1 MYFFLELV
9 KLATGAK
16 QQEAHTKH
24 MSYSYRPNDYLTT
37 AEASKYL
44 NVTRFTVLNWIK
56 SGKLQSAST
65 FGGHSRIPRGVLQA
79 ALKQVTTTN
88 RSTTI
93 TTPIPKE
100 SNSTVHCWE
109 SKEVAASKCGHNCTK
124 CLIFK
129 KKVDVCFLS
138 VKEYGSLKVECKQDC
153 MSCTYLSNQHPQD
166 RKILARQRAKVAKEF
181 KRREVLSSGVNGI
194 LKKVFYNSGRFVAKI
209 GQLSKGTE
217 STRRHKRAN
226 KKARKG

>member
-1 MYFFLELV
+1 
-9 KLATGAK
+9 
-16 QQEAHTKH
+16 
-24 MSYSYRPNDYLTT
+24 MSYSVRPSDYLTT
-37 AEASKYL
+37 AEASKFL

-65 FGGHSRIPRGVLQA
+65 FGGHSRIPRGVLKA
-79 ALKQVTTTN
+79 AMRQIKTVN
-88 RSTTI
+88 RSVSISNPLPPTT
-93 TTPIPKE
+93 
-100 SNSTVHCWE
+100 SGVVHCWE
-109 SKEVAASKCGHNCTK
+109 SKEIIDLNCKHTCNK
-124 CLIFK
+124 CLVFK
-129 KKVDVCFLS
+129 KKVDLCFLS
-138 VKEYGSLKVECKQDC
+138 VREYGSLKVECKQDC